1 MTGDQLFCL
10 ISLCVIQ
17 FSDEINVLK
26 YSLEEY
32 RCEGNIRINEDMEV
46 LFSYNGG
53 QIDSLCH
60 AMTIIGRD
68 AQNMKQY
75 QLCLKT
81 LRYSDPDCE
90 ILTGLVS
97 ANSQEYNCT
106 HVPPTKICFP
116 QNRNLRVLIEAIDL
130 EKQSRN
136 TSFLFKVSAFVTRN
150 RMTLIINIS
159 AGSAAGLVLFI
170 IVVMVIRICKR
181 RLKQPETQKTD
192 ETEVYENSI

>member
-1 MTGDQLFCL
+1 MVSAVTC
-10 ISLCVIQ
+10 
-17 FSDEINVLK
+17 LK
-26 YSLEEY
+26 YCRYGVKLYPINQSINQSINYFCIDSLEEY

-75 QLCLKT
+75 QLCLET

-97 ANSQEYNCT
+97 ANSQVNY
-106 HVPPTKICFP
+106 K
-116 QNRNLRVLIEAIDL
+116 
-130 EKQSRN
+130 
-136 TSFLFKVSAFVTRN
+136 
-150 RMTLIINIS
+150 
-159 AGSAAGLVLFI
+159 
-170 IVVMVIRICKR
+170 
-181 RLKQPETQKTD
+181 
-192 ETEVYENSI
+192 